1 MPSATASTNSNLSFR
16 IADFE
21 TLIDGLEYAA
31 AGSTGCNFFS
41 PRGELQEAL
50 TYREIRDRAV
60 ALAQRLVRAGIE
72 RGSRVALVAE
82 TSPDFLIFFYGC
94 QYAGLIP
101 VPLPLTIH
109 LGGHEAYVERLRT
122 MIAKAGAVVA
132 VAPADMLHYLQEA
145 AVGLRM
151 VGTPADFYA
160 LPAEGSDLR
169 PFGPQEACYIQYS
182 SGSTSLPRGV
192 FVSQRAITSNAH
204 GIGRHGLE
212 LRPGDRATSWLP
224 LYHDMGLVGFCL
236 TPMLSQITIDYL
248 ATKSFALRPLTWLKL
263 ISQYGGTISFSPTFG
278 YDLCA
283 TRGLNGSAKTIDLS
297 RWRVAGIGGEM
308 VRAETLER
316 FADTF
321 GVTGFS
327 PKAFLPSYG
336 LAEST
341 LAVTFAELD
350 HGVEIHRAAQE
361 QYTHIG
367 NVEPVSKRANGKAN
381 GKANGHANGKTN
393 GHANGKANGHAAGA
407 ASRSFVICGAPL
419 PGHEIEVRSEL
430 NDRLADHQV
439 GRIVVRGPSVMDGYF
454 NDPAATAAIT
464 TPDGWLDTGD
474 LGYMIDGRLVVTG
487 RRKDLVI
494 LNGLNIW
501 PQDVEWAVEA
511 LEDVRGSDV
520 ACFSVIEPDGNER
533 MIVVLQCRLHD
544 PAARESLRKQVAATV
559 RRTCG
564 ADCRVVLVPPKTLK
578 FTSSGKLS
586 RSAVKADYISGEI
599 CDLNLAY
606 GDRDDPVPAYSEQ
619 RS

>member
-1 MPSATASTNSNLSFR
+1 MPSATASTSSNLSFR
-16 IADFE
+16 IAEFE
-21 TLIDGLEYAA
+21 TLTDGLDYAA
-31 AGSTGCNFFS
+31 GGITGCNFFS
-41 PRGELQEAL
+41 PRGELQASL

-60 ALAQRLVRAGIE
+60 ALAQRLTRAGVE
-72 RGSRVALVAE
+72 RGARVALVAE
-82 TSPDFLIFFYGC
+82 TGPDFMIFFYGC

-109 LGGHEAYVERLRT
+109 LGGHDAYVDRLRT
-122 MIAKAGAVVA
+122 MIAKAGAQIA
-132 VAPADMLHYLQEA
+132 VGPAEMLHYLKEA
-145 AVGLRM
+145 AVGVRM
-151 VGTPADFYA
+151 VGTPEDFYN
-160 LPAEGSDLR
+160 LPAEGGDLR
-169 PFGPQEACYIQYS
+169 PFARHEPCYIQYS

-192 FVSQRAITSNAH
+192 FVSQRAITSNAR
-204 GIGRHGLE
+204 GIGQHGLK

-283 TRGLNGSAKTIDLS
+283 TRGLNGSAKTIDLA

-316 FADTF
+316 FSQTF

-327 PKAFLPSYG
+327 PRAFLPSYG

-341 LAVTFAELD
+341 LAVTFAPLD
-350 HGVEIHRAAQE
+350 QGVEVDRIDQE
-361 QYTHIG
+361 HYTHTG
-367 NVEPVSKRANGKAN
+367 NVEPVSRRVNGKAN
-381 GKANGHANGKTN
+381 GKTNGKS
-393 GHANGKANGHAAGA
+393 GGASRAA
-407 ASRSFVICGAPL
+407 RSFVICGAPM
-419 PGHEIEVRSEL
+419 PGHEVEVRSEK
-430 NDRLADHQV
+430 NDCLADHQV
-439 GRIVVRGPSVMDGYF
+439 GRVVVRGPSVMDGYF
-454 NDPAATAAIT
+454 NDPAATAAVT

-520 ACFSVIEPDGNER
+520 ACFSVIEPDGSER

-544 PAARESLRKQVAATV
+544 AAARENLRKRVAATV

-599 CDLNLAY
+599 CDLNLAN
-606 GDRDDPVPAYSEQ
+606 REHDDPAPVYSEQ

>member
-1 MPSATASTNSNLSFR
+1 MPRATASTNSTLSFR
-16 IADFE
+16 IAEFD
-21 TLIDGLEYAA
+21 TLVEGLDYAA
-31 AGSTGCNFFS
+31 EGETGCNFFS
-41 PRGELQEAL
+41 PRGELQGAL

-60 ALAQRLVRAGIE
+60 ALAQRLSRAGVA
-72 RGSRVALVAE
+72 RGARVALVAE
-82 TSPDFLIFFYGC
+82 TGPDFLIFFYGC

-109 LGGHEAYVERLRT
+109 LGGHDAYVERLRT
-122 MIAKAGAVVA
+122 MIAKAGAEVA
-132 VAPADMLHYLQEA
+132 VGPAELLHYLKEA
-145 AVGLRM
+145 ADGVRM
-151 VGTPADFYA
+151 VGTPGDFYA
-160 LPAEGSDLR
+160 LPAEGGDLR
-169 PFGPQEACYIQYS
+169 PFGKDEACYIQYS

-192 FVSQRAITSNAH
+192 FVSQRAITSNAR
-204 GIGRHGLE
+204 GIGQHGLK
-212 LRPGDRATSWLP
+212 LRQGDRATSWLP

-236 TPMLSQITIDYL
+236 TPMLSQITIDFL

-316 FADTF
+316 FTETF
-321 GVTGFS
+321 SVTGFS

-341 LAVTFAELD
+341 LAVTFATLD
-350 HGVEIHRAAQE
+350 RGVEVDRADQAH
-361 QYTHIG
+361 YTHTG
-367 NVEPVSKRANGKAN
+367 NVEPVSAHVNGKAKGRRNGKAN
-381 GKANGHANGKTN
+381 GASR
-393 GHANGKANGHAAGA
+393 AA
-407 ASRSFVICGAPL
+407 RSFVICGTPM
-419 PGHEIEVRSEL
+419 PGHEVEVRSEM
-430 NDRLADHQV
+430 NDCLADHHV

-454 NDPAATAAIT
+454 NDPAATAAVT

-520 ACFSVIEPDGNER
+520 ACFSVIEQDGSER

-544 PAARESLRKQVAATV
+544 VAAREDLRKRVAATV

-599 CDLNLAY
+599 CDLNLAHSE
-606 GDRDDPVPAYSEQ
+606 GEEPAPAYSEQ

>member
-1 MPSATASTNSNLSFR
+1 L
-16 IADFE
+16 D
-21 TLIDGLEYAA
+21 YAA
-31 AGSTGCNFFS
+31 SGQSGCNFFS
-41 PRGELQEAL
+41 PRGELQDAL

-60 ALAQRLVRAGIE
+60 ALAQRFARAGVE
-72 RGSRVALVAE
+72 RGTRVALVAE

-101 VPLPLTIH
+101 VPVPLTIH
-109 LGGHEAYVERLRT
+109 LGGHEAYVGRLRN
-122 MIAKAGAVVA
+122 MINKAGAQIA
-132 VAPADMLHYLQEA
+132 VGPAEMLHYLKEA
-145 AVGLRM
+145 AVGVRM
-151 VGTPADFYA
+151 VGMPEDFYN
-160 LPAEGSDLR
+160 LPAEGGDLR
-169 PFGPQEACYIQYS
+169 PFARHEPCYIQYS

-192 FVSQRAITSNAH
+192 FVSQRAITSNAR
-204 GIGRHGLE
+204 GIGQHGLA

-283 TRGLNGSAKTIDLS
+283 TRGLNGSAKTIDLM

-308 VRAETLER
+308 VRLETLNRFAET
-316 FADTF
+316 FA
-321 GVTGFS
+321 VTGFS

-341 LAVTFAELD
+341 LAVTFAPLD
-350 HGVEIHRAAQE
+350 EGVEVDRIDQQH
-361 QYTHIG
+361 YTHTG
-367 NVEPVSKRANGKAN
+367 NVAPVPTRMNGKAN
-381 GKANGHANGKTN
+381 GTAGGASR
-393 GHANGKANGHAAGA
+393 AA
-407 ASRSFVICGAPL
+407 RSFVICGAPM
-419 PGHEIEVRSEL
+419 PGHEVEVRSEK
-430 NDRLADHQV
+430 NDRLADHHV
-439 GRIVVRGPSVMDGYF
+439 GRIVVRGPSVMDGYY
-454 NDPAATAAIT
+454 NDPAATAAVT

-520 ACFSVIEPDGNER
+520 ACFSVIEPDDSER

-544 PAARESLRKQVAATV
+544 VVARENLRKRVTATV

-599 CDLNLAY
+599 CDLNTAY
-606 GDRDDPVPAYSEQ
+606 TEHDDHAPAYSEQ

>member
-1 MPSATASTNSNLSFR
+1 MPSVTASTNSKLSFR

-21 TLIDGLEYAA
+21 TLVDGLDYAA
-31 AGSTGCNFFS
+31 GGETGCNFFS
-41 PRGELQEAL
+41 PRGELQASL

-60 ALAQRLVRAGIE
+60 ALAQRLTRAGFE
-72 RGSRVALVAE
+72 RGARVALVAE
-82 TSPDFLIFFYGC
+82 TGPDFLIFFYGC

-109 LGGHEAYVERLRT
+109 LGGHGAYVERLRT
-122 MIAKAGAVVA
+122 MIGKAAPQLAVG
-132 VAPADMLHYLQEA
+132 PAEMLPYLKEA
-145 AVGLRM
+145 AAGVRM
-151 VGTPADFYA
+151 IGTPEDFYN
-160 LPAEGSDLR
+160 LPAEGGDLR
-169 PFGPQEACYIQYS
+169 PFASHEACYVQYS

-192 FVSQRAITSNAH
+192 FVSQRAITSNAR
-204 GIGRHGLE
+204 GIGRHGLA

-278 YDLCA
+278 YELCA
-283 TRGLNGSAKTIDLS
+283 ARGLNGSAKTIDLS

-316 FADTF
+316 FAQTF

-341 LAVTFAELD
+341 LAVTFAPLD
-350 HGVEIHRAAQE
+350 KGVEVDRVDQQH
-361 QYTHIG
+361 YTHTG
-367 NVEPVSKRANGKAN
+367 NVEPVPSRMNGK
-381 GKANGHANGKTN
+381 GKAGGR
-393 GHANGKANGHAAGA
+393 AA
-407 ASRSFVICGAPL
+407 RSFVLCGTPM
-419 PGHEIEVRSEL
+419 PEHEVEVRSEL
-430 NDRLADHQV
+430 NAPLADHHV

-454 NDPAATAAIT
+454 NDPAATAAVT

-520 ACFSVIEPDGNER
+520 ACFSVIEPDSSER

-544 PAARESLRKQVAATV
+544 IAARENLRKRVAATV

-586 RSAVKADYISGEI
+586 RSAVKQDYISGEI
-599 CDLNLAY
+599 CDLNLAHSEV
-606 GDRDDPVPAYSEQ
+606 DEPAPAYSEQ

>member
-1 MPSATASTNSNLSFR
+1 MPIATASTNANLSFR
-16 IADFE
+16 IAEFD
-21 TLIDGLEYAA
+21 TLVDGLDYAA
-31 AGSTGCNFFS
+31 RGEVGYNFFS
-41 PRGELQEAL
+41 PRGELQQAL
-50 TYREIRDRAV
+50 TYRELRERAI
-60 ALAQRLVRAGIE
+60 ALAQGFERAGVE
-72 RGSRVALVAE
+72 RGTRVALVAE
-82 TSPDFLIFFYGC
+82 TSPDFMIFFYAC

-101 VPLPLTIH
+101 VPLPLAIN
-109 LGGHEAYVERLRT
+109 LGGHDAYVERLRN
-122 MIAKAGAVVA
+122 MIAKAGAQIA
-132 VAPADMLHYLQEA
+132 VGPTEMLHYLKEA
-145 AVGLRM
+145 AVGVRM
-151 VGTPADFYA
+151 VGTPAEFYA
-160 LPAEGSDLR
+160 LPSEGGELH
-169 PFGPQEACYIQYS
+169 PFTAHEPCYIQYS

-192 FVSQRAITSNAH
+192 FVSQRAITSNAR
-204 GIGRHGLE
+204 GIGQHGLK
-212 LRPGDRATSWLP
+212 LRVGDRATSWLP

-236 TPMLSQITIDYL
+236 TPMLSQTSIDYL
-248 ATKSFALRPLTWLKL
+248 ATKSFALRPLTWPKL

-283 TRGLNGSAKTIDLS
+283 ARGLNGSAKTIDL
-297 RWRVAGIGGEM
+297 RHWRVAGIGGEM
-308 VRAETLER
+308 VRAESLER

-321 GVTGFS
+321 AVTGFS

-341 LAVTFAELD
+341 LAVTFAPID
-350 HGVEIHRAAQE
+350 QGVEVDRIDQE
-361 QYTHIG
+361 HYTHTG
-367 NVEPVSKRANGKAN
+367 NVSPVNGKMNGKASGKAN
-381 GKANGHANGKTN
+381 GNAHGANGTGRTA
-393 GHANGKANGHAAGA
+393 
-407 ASRSFVICGAPL
+407 RSFVICGTPM
-419 PGHEIEVRSEL
+419 PEHEVEVRSEK
-430 NDRLADHQV
+430 NDRLADHHV
-439 GRIVVRGPSVMDGYF
+439 GRVVVRGPSVMDGYY
-454 NDPAATAAIT
+454 NDPAATAAVT

-474 LGYMIDGRLVVTG
+474 LGYMVDGRLVVTG

-520 ACFSVIEPDGNER
+520 ACFSVIETDGSER

-544 PAARESLRKQVAATV
+544 MAARENLRKRVAATV

-586 RSAVKADYISGEI
+586 RSAVKQDYISGEI

-606 GDRDDPVPAYSEQ
+606 RDRDDEPAPAYSEQ